1 MICEIY
7 NICLSLRLR
16 QIIDLQT
23 LTNHDILLKLLLSPE
38 KKNYFENSCNCH
50 TPILLSALFALGKS
64 QFFFPRAQN
73 CTRNIFGAK
82 HRYTTLWWVNK
93 HTIGCC
99 SVLWIVTLQAHTMQ
113 NYVTRN
119 TMESFFKTEQT

>member
-64 QFFFPRAQN
+64 QFFSQELRIVQEISLGQN
-73 CTRNIFGAK
+73 IGTRLYGGLINIP
-82 HRYTTLWWVNK
+82 
-93 HTIGCC
+93 
-99 SVLWIVTLQAHTMQ
+99 
-113 NYVTRN
+113 
-119 TMESFFKTEQT
+119 